1 MKYIFDL
8 YETLI
13 QSTTLNNDAYNY
25 ALEKFG
31 FQRIITNERL
41 TRNNLGLIPSVLLK
55 RIVTEKQKYF
65 TRALLP
71 YRITLNVE
79 LFDALKMYG
88 KKNCYLW
95 TKASKNRVKS
105 IFKFCGLDKLFNKI
119 ILDNKTSFRTSI
131 KRLKALTH
139 SDMFVVYENDDKF
152 FDGEQVKTV
161 KHIKSKDF
169 DVKKYLVY
177 A

>member
-71 YRITLNVE
+71 YRITLKVE
-79 LFDALKMYG
+79 LFDALKGYG
-88 KKNCYLW
+88 KKNCYLCIVL
-95 TKASKNRVKS
+95 SV
-105 IFKFCGLDKLFNKI
+105 I
-119 ILDNKTSFRTSI
+119 
-131 KRLKALTH
+131 
-139 SDMFVVYENDDKF
+139 
-152 FDGEQVKTV
+152 
-161 KHIKSKDF
+161 
-169 DVKKYLVY
+169 
-177 A
+177 

>member
-1 MKYIFDL
+1 
-8 YETLI
+8 
-13 QSTTLNNDAYNY
+13 
-25 ALEKFG
+25 
-31 FQRIITNERL
+31 
-41 TRNNLGLIPSVLLK
+41 
-55 RIVTEKQKYF
+55 
-65 TRALLP
+65 
-71 YRITLNVE
+71 
-79 LFDALKMYG
+79 MYG
-88 KKNCYLW
+88 KKNCYPW

-105 IFKFCGLDKLFNKI
+105 IFKFCGLDKLFKKI

-139 SDMFVVYENDDKF
+139 SDTFVVCENDDKF